1 MLPKTAGGCLKIQ
14 VETGAV
20 SGATCRIAA
29 MWQKFG
35 DTAHVYVAVIRPRDD
50 WNTDLLI
57 TEQVATAPCTD
68 PIHMRF
74 YVERFV
80 RFAP

>member
-1 MLPKTAGGCLKIQ
+1 
-14 VETGAV
+14 
-20 SGATCRIAA
+20 

-35 DTAHVYVAVIRPRDD
+35 DTAHVYVAVIRSRDD